1 MTLCGAKQTTMGLIK
16 DLSNQAAQA
25 AKVLALLS
33 TAQKNQVLKAIAN
46 ALRAETSHI
55 LAANQIDLDNA
66 QAQQLS
72 PAMIDRLTLTPT
84 RIEDMAQGIE
94 TIVTL
99 PDPVGQI
106 RNLGTRPNG
115 IEINKMRV
123 PLGVVCMIYEARPN
137 VTADAGALC
146 FKSGNG
152 VILRGGKEALA
163 SSKAIAQVM
172 HKVLKEFSLPEA
184 LVTVIPDPD
193 RALMME
199 LMQQKKYIDL
209 IIPRGG
215 EGLINFVTENST
227 VPVIQHFKGVCHLY
241 VDKDA
246 DLNIAQA
253 LLLNGKTQR
262 TGVCNALEGLLI
274 HKDIAKGF
282 LQQIVPV
289 LQNQQVKINACQQ
302 AAPYFEHATILNDN
316 EFGEEYLALEIAI
329 RIVDDFNQALSH
341 IDKFGSH
348 HTEVICTRNTDTAS
362 LFQRSVDASVVMV
375 NASSRFS
382 DGGQLGLGAEIGIA
396 TTKLHAYGPM
406 GLESLTTEKYLVNG
420 TGQIRS

>member
-1 MTLCGAKQTTMGLIK
+1 MSLIT
-16 DLSNQAAQA
+16 DIAHNAAQA
-25 AKVLALLS
+25 AKTLALLS
-33 TAQKNQVLKAIAN
+33 STQKDAVLRGMAG
-46 ALRAETSHI
+46 ALRANMDAI
-55 LAANQIDLDNA
+55 IGANQQDLAAARDNQL
-66 QAQQLS
+66 
-72 PAMIDRLTLTPT
+72 PAAMVDRLTLTPE

-94 TIVTL
+94 TIIEL
-99 PDPVGQI
+99 PDPVGTV
-106 RNLGTRPNG
+106 RDLGSRPNG
-115 IEINKMRV
+115 IEIRKMRV

-152 VILRGGKEALA
+152 VILRGGKEALQ
-163 SSKAIAQVM
+163 SSLAIAS
-172 HKVLKEFSLPEA
+172 VLHTVLEAHDLPKA
-184 LVTVIPDPD
+184 LISVIPDPD
-193 RALMME
+193 RSLMME
-199 LMQQKKYIDL
+199 LMQQKDYIDL

-215 EGLINFVTENST
+215 EGLIQFVTQNST

-246 DLNIAQA
+246 DLDKALQ

-262 TGVCNALEGLLI
+262 TGVCNALEGLI
-274 HKDIAKGF
+274 VHQDIAEQF
-282 LQQIVPV
+282 LPQAAEALQQRG
-289 LQNQQVKINACQQ
+289 VKINADR
-302 AAPYFEHATILNDN
+302 ASAGYFDNATVLADD
-316 EFGEEYLALEIAI
+316 EFGEEYLSLEIAI
-329 RIVDDFNQALSH
+329 KQVADFRAAVAH
-341 IDKFGSH
+341 IDCFGSH
-348 HTEVICTRNTDTAS
+348 HTEVICTQDRQTAD

-420 TGQIRS
+420 DGQIRS